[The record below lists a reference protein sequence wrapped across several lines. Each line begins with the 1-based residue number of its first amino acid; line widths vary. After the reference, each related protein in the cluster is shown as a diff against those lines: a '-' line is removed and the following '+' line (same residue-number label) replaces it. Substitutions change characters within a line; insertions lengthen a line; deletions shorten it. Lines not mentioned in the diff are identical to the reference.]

1 VRFRLSSQRTD
12 RLNMLRI
19 VLADDH
25 KMVRQGFKTIL
36 STHHGATV
44 VAETGDGLEA
54 VKLVEDL
61 KPDLL
66 VVDLS
71 LPGLDGLEVTR
82 RVKKKVPA
90 TRIIVLSMHA
100 DEGYVVS
107 ALRSG
112 ASGYVL
118 KEAGPEELVEAVR
131 LVMEGRQYLSSM
143 LPAEEIRSLLKG
155 GEAKAGDRYETLS
168 SREREVLQLIAEG
181 HSSPEISERLY
192 ISPRT
197 VDTHRAKIIAKLGLR
212 NVSDLIRFA
221 VERGLIPP
229 LNAPKR
235 EGENE

>member
-1 VRFRLSSQRTD
+1 
-12 RLNMLRI
+12 
-19 VLADDH
+19 
-25 KMVRQGFKTIL
+25 
-36 STHHGATV
+36 
-44 VAETGDGLEA
+44 
-54 VKLVEDL
+54 
-61 KPDLL
+61 
-66 VVDLS
+66 
-71 LPGLDGLEVTR
+71 
-82 RVKKKVPA
+82 
-90 TRIIVLSMHA
+90 
-100 DEGYVVS
+100 
-107 ALRSG
+107 
-112 ASGYVL
+112 
-118 KEAGPEELVEAVR
+118 
-131 LVMEGRQYLSSM
+131 MEGRQYLSSM